1 MSVQGKKLHGG
12 GGTRLSSISMFSD
25 SRGSAEHKGFKTH
38 GPHFLP
44 WLRNSLKSHQNHDGS
59 INGAVK
65 SVSENRNHLKGR
77 GFFSIQGKDKE
88 RKGCNGVARML
99 PVVLRG
105 HHILSGKQREDSPA
119 RWTQSP
125 ELDPEVS
132 NTPEPD
138 RGLSEDNHSEIKC
151 SPQNVAPS
159 QSEQICA
166 TLRRYGPL
174 VVAPPAPPEEPKCP
188 PPVVVCVDNKEK
200 VWDYSSRSFRQRDLH
215 SASWVGPE
223 TQSVLNRHQFTSSF
237 SFIHQ
242 QSRNSQSHRDL
253 TSLRDAHLDRALNG
267 VLFSTQVAQRGPGC
281 TKTLRGP
288 RKPRPSSE
296 RITNLEQA
304 WFQPHRTNISTGEG
318 KRKAVRNQIKRVM
331 DNLEHVL
338 GALRDVQ
345 QEMKEVVQQIDYL
358 TSSIDLNEDEQP
370 DSQTQSSS
378 NSSSS
383 SALTVGS
390 VIHRPSGASQNSDFW
405 KDNQTT
411 SRSQSPPNVLLLPI
425 NSDHTNTLR
434 FSSRK
439 GNSNHTP
446 EKTDSLTQTIVSPIS
461 PQRTLPVRPPT
472 PGLSP
477 LTVNLQHPN
486 SPVSQ
491 PESPTPAATPSSLTS
506 PQSPSC
512 VKPPPFSSTSVR
524 PGSHQASVKA
534 RPPTTIPVPDATRDR
549 RVVSAS
555 SSHMTLPL
563 KPKTGQQ
570 SRKGRKP
577 PPYPHHRLSDEHLKP
592 KESRKAPPY
601 PEKRRLL
608 STTV

>member
-1 MSVQGKKLHGG
+1 
-12 GGTRLSSISMFSD
+12 MFSD

-44 WLRNSLKSHQNHDGS
+44 WLRNSLKSHQNHDGN
-59 INGAVK
+59 INGGVK
-65 SVSENRNHLKGR
+65 SAPETRNHLKGK

-88 RKGCNGVARML
+88 KKGCNGVARMF

-105 HHILSGKQREDSPA
+105 HHILTGKQREDSPA

-132 NTPEPD
+132 IATEPD
-138 RGLSEDNHSEIKC
+138 RSLSQENHIEIKC
-151 SPQNVAPS
+151 SPQNVPS
-159 QSEQICA
+159 QSDQICT
-166 TLRRYGPL
+166 TLKRYGPL
-174 VVAPPAPPEEPKCP
+174 VVAPPAPPEESKCT
-188 PPVVVCVDNKEK
+188 PPVMVCVDNKEK

-223 TQSVLNRHQFTSSF
+223 TQSILNRHQFTSSF

-242 QSRNSQSHRDL
+242 QTRNSQSHRDL
-253 TSLRDAHLDRALNG
+253 TSLRDTHLDRALNG
-267 VLFSTQVAQRGPGC
+267 VLFSTQVTHRGPGC

-304 WFQPHRTNISTGEG
+304 WFQPERTNISIGEG
-318 KRKAVRNQIKRVM
+318 KRKAVRNQIKRVV

-358 TSSIDLNEDEQP
+358 TSSIDLNEEEQP
-370 DSQTQSSS
+370 EPQTQSSS

-405 KDNQTT
+405 RDNHTT
-411 SRSQSPPNVLLLPI
+411 SRSQSPPSVLLLPV
-425 NSDHTNTLR
+425 NSEHTKTLR
-434 FSSRK
+434 FGSKK
-439 GNSNHTP
+439 GGSNYSA
-446 EKTDSLTQTIVSPIS
+446 ERTDSLAQTIISPLS

-491 PESPTPAATPSSLTS
+491 PESPSPAPSSATT
-506 PQSPSC
+506 PQSPSSL
-512 VKPPPFSSTSVR
+512 KPPPFSSTSVK
-524 PGSHQASVKA
+524 PGCHQIPQGNHASGTSSLVSSV
-534 RPPTTIPVPDATRDR
+534 RPPTVQEATRERRSVSVGPVPGP
-549 RVVSAS
+549 SY
-555 SSHMTLPL
+555 MTLPV
-563 KPKTGQQ
+563 KPRTGQQ

-577 PPYPHHRLSDEHLKP
+577 PPYPHHRLSEPSKSKDP
-592 KESRKAPPY
+592 RKAPPY
-601 PEKRRLL
+601 PEKRRLQL
-608 STTV
+608 TTV